1 MQIIRP
7 RISVDIASTQ
17 RYSCV
22 MIPPFD
28 ESGNLPPGIHAAT
41 WDEIADRF
49 GTTPQ
54 RRALLSGLRTALQAL
69 QAAGCRMVYIDGSFV
84 TTKLVPNDFDA
95 CWDIEGVDPDR
106 LDPVL
111 LTFDDGRS
119 AQKAKYLG
127 ELFPAQ
133 LSEGG
138 SGGSFLAFFQVDKE
152 TGNPKGIVALD
163 LRRLS

>member
-1 MQIIRP
+1 
-7 RISVDIASTQ
+7 
-17 RYSCV
+17 

-28 ESGNLPPGIHAAT
+28 DSGNLPPGVHEAT
-41 WDEIADRF
+41 WDEFADRF
-49 GTTPQ
+49 GITPQ
-54 RRALLSGLRTALQAL
+54 RRSLLAGLYSALQVL
-69 QAAGCRMVYIDGSFV
+69 QSAGCRAVYIDGSFV
-84 TTKLVPNDFDA
+84 TNKLVPNDFDA
-95 CWDIEGVDPDR
+95 CWDIEGVDPDQ

-111 LTFDDGRS
+111 LTFDDRRA

-133 LSEGG
+133 LTEGG

-163 LRRLS
+163 LRRFS

>member
-1 MQIIRP
+1 
-7 RISVDIASTQ
+7 
-17 RYSCV
+17 

-28 ESGNLPPGIHAAT
+28 DSGNLPPGVHEAT
-41 WDEIADRF
+41 WDEFADRF
-49 GTTPQ
+49 GITPQ
-54 RRALLSGLRTALQAL
+54 RRALLAGLYSALQVL
-69 QAAGCRMVYIDGSFV
+69 QSAGCRAVYIDGSFV
-84 TTKLVPNDFDA
+84 TNKLVPNDFDA
-95 CWDIEGVDPDR
+95 CWDIEGVDPDQ

-111 LTFDDGRS
+111 LTFDDRRA

-133 LSEGG
+133 LTEGG

-163 LRRLS
+163 LRRFS